1 MLYYV
6 DFKDFMTKCE
16 FSFVHFISIR
26 EFKRTFLF
34 KKSYKQSSLKMIDDC
49 LLSSESKGGECIFSS
64 HVTYI
69 VYV

>member
-6 DFKDFMTKCE
+6 DFEDFMTKCE

-34 KKSYKQSSLKMIDDC
+34 KKSYKQSSLKMIVYC
-49 LLSSESKGGECIFSS
+49 PPNLKGEN
-64 HVTYI
+64 
-69 VYV
+69 VYLAAM